1 MTVTVPVQMITLDQL
16 IQKPE
21 NIMDTSIAPDLNDTV
36 LYRSGAAARL
46 SGVPVETLR
55 VWERRYA
62 IVRPQVSPSGRK
74 LYSAENIQRLRL
86 IKQLVAMG
94 NSIGS
99 VASLPMQTLQQ
110 MLADSAPL
118 VMAPRAQVPGHRA
131 LRVALVGEAQASG
144 RGRGLNVVA
153 VCEDITQAAIALQ
166 GISVDAVI
174 IEMSSLMQAE
184 PKRITAIRDAAAAPV
199 AIVLYRYGPAPVM
212 RHLREAGHVV
222 AHAALDA
229 VEFDELCRS
238 AMVAPERPVGDEPP
252 APRFDTAA
260 LSALSATRN
269 SIYCECPRHLAEL
282 VRAVQ
287 GFERY
292 SAECAVRS
300 PVDAALHGR
309 LQHSA
314 GRARA
319 LLEDALVELALAEGL
334 PLPQAAKAA

>member
-1 MTVTVPVQMITLDQL
+1 
-16 IQKPE
+16 
-21 NIMDTSIAPDLNDTV
+21 MDTSIAPDLNDTV

-110 MLADSAPL
+110 ILADSAPL
-118 VMAPRAQVPGHRA
+118 VMAPRTLVPGHRA
-131 LRVALVGEAQASG
+131 LRVALIGEAQASG

-153 VCEDITQAAIALQ
+153 VCEDITQAAAALQ
-166 GISVDAVI
+166 GISADAVI

-184 PKRITAIRDAAAAPV
+184 PKRITAIRDAASAPV

-238 AMVAPERPVGDEPP
+238 AMVVSAEPADDVP
-252 APRFDTAA
+252 APRFDVVA
-260 LSALSATRN
+260 LSALSGMRN
-269 SIYCECPRHLAEL
+269 SVFCECPRHLAEL

-292 SAECAVRS
+292 STECAIRS
-300 PVDAALHGR
+300 PADAALHGR
-309 LQHSA
+309 LQRSA

-319 LLEDALVELALAEGL
+319 LLEEALVELALAEGL

>member
-1 MTVTVPVQMITLDQL
+1 MHSAL
-16 IQKPE
+16 
-21 NIMDTSIAPDLNDTV
+21 APDLNDTV

-62 IVRPQVSPSGRK
+62 IVRPQVSASGRK

-86 IKQLVAMG
+86 IKQLVSMG
-94 NSIGS
+94 NPIGS
-99 VASLPMQTLQQ
+99 VASLPMSVLEQ
-110 MLADSAPL
+110 MLSDSAPL
-118 VMAPRAQVPGHRA
+118 VMAPRTPMSGHRA

-153 VCEDITQAAIALQ
+153 VCEDITQAAVALQ
-166 GISVDAVI
+166 GIRAEAVI
-174 IEMSSLMQAE
+174 IEMPSLMQAE
-184 PKRITAIRDAAAAPV
+184 PKRITAIREAAAAPV
-199 AIVLYRYGPAPVM
+199 AIVLYRYGPAAVM

-229 VEFDELCRS
+229 VEFDALCRS
-238 AMVAPERPVGDEPP
+238 AMSLPGSTMPDEEPP
-252 APRFDTAA
+252 APRFDAAA
-260 LSALSATRN
+260 LSALSGARN
-269 SIYCECPRHLAEL
+269 NVYCECPRHLSEL

-292 SAECAVRS
+292 SADCANRGAA
-300 PVDAALHGR
+300 DAELHAGLR
-309 LQHSA
+309 RSA

-319 LLEDALVELALAEGL
+319 LLEEALVELALAEGL
-334 PLPQAAKAA
+334 PLPQVAKAA

>member
-1 MTVTVPVQMITLDQL
+1 MQTVT
-16 IQKPE
+16 
-21 NIMDTSIAPDLNDTV
+21 APDLNDAV

-74 LYSAENIQRLRL
+74 LYSADNIQRLRL
-86 IKQLVAMG
+86 IKQLVSMG
-94 NSIGS
+94 NPIGS

-118 VMAPRAQVPGHRA
+118 VMAPRPQVSGHRA

-153 VCEDITQAAIALQ
+153 VCEDITQAAAALQ
-166 GISVDAVI
+166 GIRAEAVI

-199 AIVLYRYGPAPVM
+199 AIVLYRYGPAAVM

-229 VEFDELCRS
+229 VEFDELCRN
-238 AMVAPERPVGDEPP
+238 AMTAPAAALPDSEPP
-252 APRFDTAA
+252 APRFDAAA
-260 LSALSATRN
+260 LSALSGARN
-269 SIYCECPRHLAEL
+269 SVYCECPRHLAEV

-292 SAECAVRS
+292 SAECANRS
-300 PVDAALHGR
+300 PADAALHAGLR
-309 LQHSA
+309 RSA

-319 LLEDALVELALAEGL
+319 LLEEALVELALAEGL
-334 PLPQAAKAA
+334 PLSAPQPAASAA

>member
-1 MTVTVPVQMITLDQL
+1 MQTT
-16 IQKPE
+16 
-21 NIMDTSIAPDLNDTV
+21 IATDLNDAV

-46 SGVPVETLR
+46 SGVPVETQR

-74 LYSAENIQRLRL
+74 LYSADNIQRLRL
-86 IKQLVAMG
+86 IKQLVSMG
-94 NSIGS
+94 NPIGS

-118 VMAPRAQVPGHRA
+118 VMAPRPQISGHRA

-153 VCEDITQAAIALQ
+153 VCEDITQAAVALQ
-166 GISVDAVI
+166 GIRAEAVI

-184 PKRITAIRDAAAAPV
+184 PKRITAIRDAVAAPV

-238 AMVAPERPVGDEPP
+238 AMTAPGNTTPDEEPP

-260 LSALSATRN
+260 LSALSGARN
-269 SIYCECPRHLAEL
+269 SVYCECPRHLAEL

-292 SAECAVRS
+292 SAECANRS
-300 PVDAALHGR
+300 PADAALHAGLR
-309 LQHSA
+309 RSA

-319 LLEDALVELALAEGL
+319 LLEEALVELALAEGL
-334 PLPQAAKAA
+334 PLSQPQPAASPA